1 MTTMPPVSL
10 ERDRETILRF
20 WQRAFPPGVR
30 NRPSESLEGWTE
42 LFQRAATELLRR
54 EAEIVPLLVEAQGYS
69 AREASRAL
77 QGALGGLSRDTLLR
91 LWEAQGLHLFDLE
104 ADWDDAGSV
113 WPRRTVV
120 FGGGA
125 IPQPSLQ
132 AVVGALMVSERVLFR
147 PSRQDA
153 VLIPLFAGALA
164 RIQADSP
171 DGAVGGEARI
181 GRIAD
186 RLLCATWPRESETVS
201 RAIVN
206 AADSIVVFGDESSI
220 TMLDGAR
227 RPESELFAYGPRL
240 SFAVLDLSGPV
251 NPDGFARAID
261 DFAEDVV
268 AFDQRGC
275 LSPQALYVLGSG
287 TGDLERV
294 ADALA
299 LALDRRAEEGGF
311 TAALPPAVAAE
322 IQSLRAVYA
331 MDPSGRRRLRASGG
345 PQHRLPGWSLLLDS
359 ADPAL
364 QPLAGYQT
372 LRICPL
378 PGWEDVLRVVR
389 PWRGKL
395 QAIGLGPDSARL
407 PESTA
412 GELFTLGISRCCP
425 LGLMQSPPLDWTHDG
440 NPFFPL
446 RLPL

>member
-1 MTTMPPVSL
+1 MMTIPPASL
-10 ERDRETILRF
+10 ERDPEAILRF
-20 WQRAFPPGVR
+20 WQRPFPPGAR
-30 NRPSESLEGWTE
+30 SQPPESLEGWTE
-42 LFQRAATELLRR
+42 LFQRAATDLLRR
-54 EAEIVPLLVEAQGYS
+54 EAEIVPLLVQAQGYS
-69 AREASRAL
+69 AREARRAL
-77 QGALGGLSRDTLLR
+77 QCALGGLSRDALIQR
-91 LWEAQGLHLFDLE
+91 WEAEGLHLFDLE
-104 ADWDDAGSV
+104 AERDEGFSV

-120 FGGGA
+120 FGGGP

-132 AVVGALMVSERVLFR
+132 AVVGALMASERVLFR

-153 VLIPLFAGALA
+153 VLIPLFAEALA
-164 RIQADSP
+164 AVQADSP
-171 DGAVGGEARI
+171 HRAVGGAARI

-186 RLLCATWPRESETVS
+186 RLLCGTWPRENETAS

-206 AADSIVVFGDESSI
+206 AADSIVIFGDESSI
-220 TMLDGAR
+220 TAIDRAR

-240 SFAVLDLSGPV
+240 SFAVLDLTGPV
-251 NPDGFARAID
+251 APDTLSRAID

-287 TGDLERV
+287 TAAVEGVVE
-294 ADALA
+294 ALA

-311 TAALPPAVAAE
+311 TPALPPAVAAE

-331 MDPSGRRRLRASGG
+331 MDPSGCRRLRASPG
-345 PQHRLPGWSLLLDS
+345 PQHRLPGWTLLLDA
-359 ADPAL
+359 ADPTL

-372 LRICPL
+372 LRVCSL
-378 PGWEDVLRVVR
+378 PGWDSVLQIVR

-407 PESTA
+407 PEA
-412 GELFTLGISRCCP
+412 IAAELMSLGISRLCP
-425 LGLMQSPPLDWTHDG
+425 VGLMQSPPLDWTHDG